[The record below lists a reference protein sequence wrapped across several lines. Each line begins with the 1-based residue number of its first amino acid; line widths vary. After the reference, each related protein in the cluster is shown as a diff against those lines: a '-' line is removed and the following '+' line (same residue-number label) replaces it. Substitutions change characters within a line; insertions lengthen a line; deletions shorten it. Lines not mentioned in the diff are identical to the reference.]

1 MPTLVPSDGGRP
13 FIEPTAEDVEFIER
27 SAGEGCDMIEIARG
41 LHIGKTTLSRWR
53 KDHETVAEAIE
64 IGRAIEH
71 KALRSKLHEK
81 AMAGDTVALLFLL
94 KCRHGYR
101 EGDQSERGGGATI
114 TINLPG
120 AMPLDKF
127 LNVEHGPDSRAE
139 RLPNPTSISTG
150 RG

>member
-13 FIEPTAEDVEFIER
+13 FIEPTAEDVAFIER

-120 AMPLDKF
+120 AMPRESLVTIDHES
-127 LNVEHGPDSRAE
+127 NSRTE
-139 RLPNPTSISTG
+139 RLSNSTVGTVG
-150 RG
+150 RR

>member
-13 FIEPTAEDVEFIER
+13 FIEPTAEDVAFIER

-41 LHIGKTTLSRWR
+41 LHISKTTLSRWR